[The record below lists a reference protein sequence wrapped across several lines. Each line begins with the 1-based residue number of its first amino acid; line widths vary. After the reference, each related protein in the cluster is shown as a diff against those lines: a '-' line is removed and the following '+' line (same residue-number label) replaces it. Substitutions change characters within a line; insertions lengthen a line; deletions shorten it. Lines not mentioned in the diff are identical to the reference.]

1 MIWMNKHKRALR
13 VALLILLMVAI
24 AGPWAYDQINVPAE
38 YPCTDPFVRLEG
50 DFCGSPLSGIWMLSA
65 VAGALA
71 SIVVGVVSG
80 SMLIWDRAGE
90 FSIVLLGLLFVMPI
104 FSTLLLIIRG
114 DSRRRLVFHIVA
126 LGVAVG
132 LGLLLVSSYP
142 AGPLWRLWGPWLY
155 VGLTATALIVE
166 ATLLAAR
173 RRLA

>member
-1 MIWMNKHKRALR
+1 MTWMDEHKRALR
-13 VALLILLMVAI
+13 VALLILLSVAI
-24 AGPWAYDQINVPAE
+24 AGPWAYDRVNVPAE
-38 YPCTDPFVRLEG
+38 YPCSAPFVRLEG
-50 DFCGSPLSGIWMLSA
+50 DFCGSPLLGAWVLFTIT
-65 VAGALA
+65 GALA
-71 SIVVGVVSG
+71 NIVVGVVTG
-80 SMLIWDRAGE
+80 TTVITGRARE
-90 FSIVLLGLLFVMPI
+90 IFIALLGLLFVLPF

-142 AGPLWRLWGPWLY
+142 AGPFWRLWGPWLY
-155 VGLTATALIVE
+155 VGLTATALILE